1 MASVDPIFEN
11 TSPLV
16 STELPDT
23 HTTRVPRENRR
34 FKGLQDQI
42 LQISCRLLTGLTA
55 LLGTS
60 QPTVVQAYAI
70 FLPTEQTSINEDNKQ
85 IKATVKK

>member
-1 MASVDPIFEN
+1 M
-11 TSPLV
+11 
-16 STELPDT
+16 
-23 HTTRVPRENRR
+23 

-55 LLGTS
+55 MLGTS
-60 QPTVVQAYAI
+60 QPTVIRNGCNYVAVQAYAI